1 MKVTW
6 SPIRP
11 SHTFNLLYL
20 EIEFNHWNPG
30 NLCWIQDNSEH
41 HNNKGRRIVL
51 GLHGTSKKLHD
62 NYKCLVIRPFRHRS
76 RALVAQLVFTSL
88 NKSERLQISAH
99 CFVLFSL
106 YFMLPWPKSFLSDK
120 LNSSVGR
127 GLRRISI
134 WSTHANENRQIVN
147 KEKG

>member
-1 MKVTW
+1 MK
-6 SPIRP
+6 
-11 SHTFNLLYL
+11 
-20 EIEFNHWNPG
+20 
-30 NLCWIQDNSEH
+30 DNSEN

-51 GLHGTSKKLHD
+51 GLHSTSKKLHD
-62 NYKCLVIRPFRHRS
+62 NYKCLVTRPFRHKS

-134 WSTHANENRQIVN
+134 
-147 KEKG
+147 